1 MNDIRLCTK
10 PNLRFFDILEALS
23 NLEYLSTL
31 EETQHTKE
39 QKTSEYFTFVMEDQ
53 STSVHL
59 INDQSTSIPYLLLS
73 GPAHQQLAS
82 QLYQS
87 SIVYSSKDIQYRCL
101 HDQRID
107 DRIDAIC
114 RLGIAS
120 YHDVSTEVLDIF
132 QLYLR
137 DPDVRVRQSAVFA
150 TTFIGWKEFE
160 DMLAYTAT
168 HDPDL
173 RVAEIAE
180 SALRIMRESD
190 WMSERA

>member
-10 PNLRFFDILEALS
+10 PKLRFFDILEALS
-23 NLEYLSTL
+23 NLQCLSTL
-31 EETQHTKE
+31 EGTQKTKE
-39 QKTSEYFTFVMEDQ
+39 QQTSEYFTFVMDDQ
-53 STSVHL
+53 STLVHL

-73 GPAHQQLAS
+73 GPDHQQLAYH
-82 QLYQS
+82 LYQS
-87 SIVYSSKDIQYRCL
+87 GMVYSSKDIQYRCL
-101 HDQRID
+101 HDQHVD

-120 YHDVSTEVLDIF
+120 YDEASSEVLDIF

-150 TTFIGWKEFE
+150 TSFIGWREFE
-160 DMLAYTAT
+160 DMLVYTAT
-168 HDPDL
+168 HDPDS

-190 WMSERA
+190 WISERA